1 MIREDNAARGKGTPW
16 FGKGSNEGKKASTP
30 FCCKTSGKETSP
42 PRRATEK
49 KAKKHLQ
56 CVTELTLALGAANSL
71 AAILAY
77 HAVYARWE
85 RPDYTTVLGEYYY
98 PRIAH
103 RLPRRTFDYYPCG
116 RRLRG
121 YYYPSAGG
129 RGCVLFRHGLR
140 SGADDY
146 LPLISAVVAAGYD
159 LFTFDG
165 TGAFD
170 SSGDGTL
177 GACQWLIDLSATVSY
192 LRANGVV
199 GKERPLYLLGHSL
212 GGFAVTAALPLING
226 VSAVASIS
234 GMNDG
239 VSLLS
244 DTAARY
250 VRPRALLALPS
261 AVFYAYQRLLFGAYA
276 DLSAAVGISSTSIPV
291 LVAHGESDRVLPL
304 QDLSINAHA
313 PEITNP
319 QVDYLVTHAPHDGH
333 DTILLSSRAIDYRR
347 ELAAECDRLALRRGR
362 GLSYA
367 ERAELA
373 LRIDHRK
380 YSEPNLDLV
389 ERIVHTFERA
399 EKCGK

>member
-1 MIREDNAARGKGTPW
+1 MARGDSAARGNGTARGDSTARFEKQFP
-16 FGKGSNEGKKASTP
+16 SNE
-30 FCCKTSGKETSP
+30 KEKSP
-42 PRRATEK
+42 LHRA
-49 KAKKHLQ
+49 AG
-56 CVTELTLALGAANSL
+56 LTLALGAANSL

-103 RLPRRTFDYYPCG
+103 RLPRRSFDYYPCG
-116 RRLRG
+116 HRLRG
-121 YYYPSAGG
+121 YYYPSARA
-129 RGCVLFRHGLR
+129 RGCVVLRHGLR

-146 LPLISAVVAAGYD
+146 LPLIAAVVAAGYD

-170 SSGDGTL
+170 SSGAGTL
-177 GACQWLIDLSATVSY
+177 GACQWLIDLSATVDY
-192 LRANGVV
+192 LRANGAIPC
-199 GKERPLYLLGHSL
+199 GRPLYLLGHSL
-212 GGFAVTAALPLING
+212 GGYAVTAALPLIDG

-250 VRPRALLALPS
+250 VRPRLMLALPS
-261 AVFYAYQRLLFGAYA
+261 AVFHAYQHLLFGQLA
-276 DLSAAVGISSTSIPV
+276 DLSAAVGISSTAIPT
-291 LVAHGESDRVLPL
+291 LVAHGASDRVLPL
-304 QDLSINAHA
+304 RGLSINAHA

-319 QVDYLVTHAPHDGH
+319 QAEYLVTRAPQDGH
-333 DTILLSSRAIDYRR
+333 DTILLSPRAIDYRHA
-347 ELAAECDRLALRRGR
+347 LAAECDRLALRRGR

-373 LRIDHRK
+373 RRIDHRK
-380 YSEPNLDLV
+380 YSEPNMSLV
-389 ERIVHTFERA
+389 ERVVDTFERA